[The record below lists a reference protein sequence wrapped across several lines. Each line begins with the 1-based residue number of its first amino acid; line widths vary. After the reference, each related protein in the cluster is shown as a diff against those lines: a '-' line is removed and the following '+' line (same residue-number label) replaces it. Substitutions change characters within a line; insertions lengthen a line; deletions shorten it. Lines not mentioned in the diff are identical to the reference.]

1 MPSYVT
7 NKEIAD
13 ILFNVAELLEIDEAN
28 RFRVN
33 AYQNAAVS
41 ILNSREA
48 FALKVE
54 RGDDL
59 TALPNIGRDIS
70 EKIKEILRT
79 GELKMLEELEHTMPP
94 ELVELSHVPGIGA
107 KRVKVIE
114 DSLGPLSPDIL
125 REAAKRGK
133 LASLPGIGSKIQE
146 AILTHFSSERN

>member
-33 AYQNAAVS
+33 AYQNAALTV
-41 ILNSREA
+41 LNSSEA
-48 FALKVE
+48 LALKVE
-54 RGDDL
+54 RGDNL
-59 TALPNIGRDIS
+59 TVLPNIGKDIS

-79 GELKMLEELEHTMPP
+79 GELQMLEALEHTLPP
-94 ELVELSHVPGIGA
+94 ELVELSHVPGVGA
-107 KRVKVIE
+107 KRVKIIE
-114 DSLGPLSPDIL
+114 DYLGPLTPEVL

-133 LASLPGIGSKIQE
+133 LAGLPGIGAKIQD
-146 AILTHFSSERN
+146 AIKTHFSGIRN